1 MQSLIGRLAL
11 PGLTGKMAEDSIK
24 YNTGRLLNVPRIA
37 RGKEWAQVGREL
49 EVLNF
54 RFQVFL
60 KSGAGYWI
68 AGMGHVLKKCI
79 DNLLGIRSWIRK
91 GGCQIEKVPTF
102 FPLKE
107 RSQFCRENLIEFIG
121 PDPTGAAKPTRF
133 DRVRNLGGAV
143 DFKVLASVDF
153 NLQTERNGRRVLG
166 LKPIREGDAAL
177 CLLPL
182 RSS

>member
-11 PGLTGKMAEDSIK
+11 PGLTGKKAEDSIK

-68 AGMGHVLKKCI
+68 AGMGHVITPRLSPKI
-79 DNLLGIRSWIRK
+79 VALVADFIRS
-91 GGCQIEKVPTF
+91 QP
-102 FPLKE
+102 
-107 RSQFCRENLIEFIG
+107 S
-121 PDPTGAAKPTRF
+121 
-133 DRVRNLGGAV
+133 
-143 DFKVLASVDF
+143 
-153 NLQTERNGRRVLG
+153 
-166 LKPIREGDAAL
+166 
-177 CLLPL
+177 
-182 RSS
+182 